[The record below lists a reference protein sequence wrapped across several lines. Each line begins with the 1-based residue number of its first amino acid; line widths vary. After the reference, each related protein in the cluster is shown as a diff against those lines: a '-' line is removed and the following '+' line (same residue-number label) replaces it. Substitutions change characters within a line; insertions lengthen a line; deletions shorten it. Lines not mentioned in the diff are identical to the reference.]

1 MPELFLNRIVF
12 FSRVYFYLQTLRK
25 NLWESFLLVKDLL
38 LINLTLMPNQN
49 KIRIAV
55 IEDDEDDFLIIKD
68 YISEIEGRTFI
79 VDWFQDYN
87 VAIEAIKNKS
97 YHLYFV
103 DYFLG
108 HKTGLDLL
116 DAAAE
121 LNCDAPIILL
131 TGLGN
136 KAIDVKA
143 MEKGATDYLVKN
155 DLTTEKLERCIR
167 YALER
172 ANFLKELKT
181 REAKYRRLF
190 AGSKDAVFITDD
202 HFNFSEVNDAAGEL
216 LGYPVN
222 ELVGRNLTE
231 FISEHNLNGKLQ
243 SSNGNGKNG
252 DIEDSEIKI
261 RNNSNETKECLL
273 SLASQRQA
281 DDETYMMHGIIHD
294 ITKIKMAEAAN
305 LQAEK
310 LAANERLIRML
321 AHEIRNPLNNII
333 LSIDQLMPM
342 QRDEM
347 QKSFMDIIQRNSL
360 RINNIITELLNLAKP
375 TELVLVEHSL
385 QEVMD
390 ESLSRTE
397 DRIKLQNIE
406 VKKIYPSASLIIPA
420 DKEKLVIAF
429 TNIIINAIE
438 AMESNGLLTISLKE
452 ANDHYE
458 VCIKD
463 NGKGFSEENLSK
475 LFEPFFTLKR
485 NGMGLGLTVSFS
497 ILQSH
502 KAKIRVNSKLN
513 EGTEFHINF
522 AK

>member
-1 MPELFLNRIVF
+1 
-12 FSRVYFYLQTLRK
+12 
-25 NLWESFLLVKDLL
+25 
-38 LINLTLMPNQN
+38 MPNQS

-68 YISEIEGRTFI
+68 YISEIEGRSFV

-87 VAIEAIKNKS
+87 QAIDAIQNKE

-116 DAAAE
+116 DTANE

-155 DLTTEKLERCIR
+155 DLNTEKLERCIR

-172 ANFLKELKT
+172 ASFLKELKA
-181 REAKYRRLF
+181 RETKYRKLF
-190 AGSKDAVFITDD
+190 EGSKDAVFITDD
-202 HFNFSEVNDAAGEL
+202 HFNFSEVNDAAVEL
-216 LGYPVN
+216 LGYPQH
-222 ELVGRNLTE
+222 ELVGRNLCE
-231 FISEHNLNGKLQ
+231 FISENNLNGKLKP
-243 SSNGNGKNG
+243 SNEKNG
-252 DIEDSEIKI
+252 DIEESEVKI
-261 RNNSNETKECLL
+261 INNSNETRECLL

-281 DDETYMMHGIIHD
+281 DDETYVMHGIIHD
-294 ITKIKMAEAAN
+294 ITKIKKAEAAN

-333 LSIDQLMPM
+333 LSIDQLIPM
-342 QRDEM
+342 ERDEM
-347 QKSFMDIIQRNSL
+347 QKNFMDIIQRNSL

-385 QEVMD
+385 QEIMD
-390 ESLSRTE
+390 ESLSRTD
-397 DRIKLQNIE
+397 DRIRLQNIKI
-406 VKKIYPSASLIIPA
+406 KKTYPSKPLLIQA

-429 TNIIINAIE
+429 TNIILNAIE
-438 AMESNGLLTISLKE
+438 AMESDGSLTISL
-452 ANDHYE
+452 AASDNGYE

-463 NGKGFSEENLSK
+463 NGKGFPQEYLSR

-502 KAKIRVNSKLN
+502 KAKIRANSKEN
-513 EGTEFHINF
+513 EGTEFHISFN
-522 AK
+522 K

>member
-1 MPELFLNRIVF
+1 
-12 FSRVYFYLQTLRK
+12 
-25 NLWESFLLVKDLL
+25 
-38 LINLTLMPNQN
+38 MPNQN

-68 YISEIEGRTFI
+68 YISEIEGRSFV

-87 VAIEAIKNKS
+87 TAIEAIKNKS

-116 DAAAE
+116 DAASE
-121 LNCDAPIILL
+121 LHCKEPIILL

-136 KAIDVKA
+136 KAIDIKA
-143 MEKGATDYLVKN
+143 MERGATDYLVKN
-155 DLTTEKLERCIR
+155 DLSTEKLERCIR

-172 ANFLKELKT
+172 SNFLKELKT
-181 REAKYRRLF
+181 REAKYRTLF
-190 AGSKDAVFITDD
+190 ENSKDAVFITDD
-202 HFNFSEVNDAAGEL
+202 QLNLSEVNDAAVQL
-216 LGYPVN
+216 LGYSEN
-222 ELVGRNLTE
+222 ELVGRNLRE
-231 FISEHNLNGKLQ
+231 FIAEHRLNGRFKKLNDGG
-243 SSNGNGKNG
+243 S
-252 DIEDSEIKI
+252 IEDNEIKI
-261 RNNSNETKECLL
+261 INNSNETRDCLL

-281 DDETYMMHGIIHD
+281 DDETFVMHGIIHD

-333 LSIDQLMPM
+333 LSIDQLLPLEK
-342 QRDEM
+342 DEM
-347 QKSFMDIIQRNSL
+347 AKNFMDIIQRNSL

-375 TELVLVEHSL
+375 SELVLVEQPL
-385 QEVMD
+385 QEIID
-390 ESLSRTE
+390 ESLSRTG
-397 DRIKLQNIE
+397 DRIKLQNIH
-406 VKKIYPSASLIIPA
+406 VKKNYPSETVLIQA
-420 DKEKLVIAF
+420 DSEKLVIAF

-438 AMESNGLLTISLKE
+438 AMSSDGLLTITITSS
-452 ANDHYE
+452 DDGYE

-463 NGKGFSEENLSK
+463 NGKGIPRENLSR
-475 LFEPFFTLKR
+475 LFEPFFTMKK
-485 NGMGLGLTVSFS
+485 NGMGFGLTVSYA

-502 KAKIRVNSKLN
+502 NAKIKVHSKEN
-513 EGTEFHINF
+513 EGTSFQINF
-522 AK
+522 KK